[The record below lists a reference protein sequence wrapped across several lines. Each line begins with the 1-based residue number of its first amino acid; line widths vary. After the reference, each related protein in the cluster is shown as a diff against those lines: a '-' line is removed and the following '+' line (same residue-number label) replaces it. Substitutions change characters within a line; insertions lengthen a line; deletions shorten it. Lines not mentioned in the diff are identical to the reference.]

1 MKIPISRPLRTLL
14 LLVLLMPGC
23 DSSIAPVP
31 DEGTWRLVNYWAA
44 WCSPCREEIPELNE
58 FNNTTNVV
66 VLGVNYDGVKGDA
79 LTELLRDFDIRFDNL
94 DEDPAKALGI
104 SRPRVLPT
112 TLVLDPADNVVGT
125 LTGPQ
130 TQESLR
136 EFLSRHGWSDKK
148 NAG

>member
-1 MKIPISRPLRTLL
+1 M
-14 LLVLLMPGC
+14 
-23 DSSIAPVP
+23 
-31 DEGTWRLVNYWAA
+31 NYWAA

-58 FNNTTNVV
+58 FNATTNVV